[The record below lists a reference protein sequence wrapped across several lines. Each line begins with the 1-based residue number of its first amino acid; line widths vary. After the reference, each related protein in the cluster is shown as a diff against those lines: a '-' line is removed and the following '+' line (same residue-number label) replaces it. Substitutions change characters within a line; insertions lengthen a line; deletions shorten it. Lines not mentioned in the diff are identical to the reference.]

1 MLLRLRFLLW
11 VLTGLFFFSA
21 SPAFSQF
28 ANEEA
33 VKKQADKYFDDE
45 EYESCYKLYT
55 QLVSLHQKDPELNY
69 KLGVCMLFMEPNKK
83 KCYPYLELANK
94 SLKDCPKEARFY
106 LGKAYHLNF
115 KFDEAMKNYA
125 QYKDMGSVAMVKKL
139 QVDQE
144 IEACKNGKRLLS
156 NLTELIVSEKKL
168 LSRADY
174 FRSYNLSDIGGK
186 LLVKPLEFI
195 SVLDKKK
202 KNQSIIYLPK
212 SNDQLYYA
220 SYGENPDNGKD
231 LFVVKKLPDGEW
243 SKPQNIGSPIN
254 TPFDEDYPFL
264 HPNGK
269 VLYFASKG
277 HNSMGGYDIFKSE
290 LDEATGKWKAPVN
303 MDFPINTP
311 DDDILFVTDSLEKT
325 AYFSSARSSPIGK
338 IDVYKINTERRPMD
352 FAYIKGTVVKKQ
364 PEQSILSKISIKNVD
379 NGEDIGNY
387 AANDSGQYSLQLPN
401 GGKLLFTVETP
412 GFTTQSEGVNLPQAT
427 TLKPYRQLIYY
438 ENKKLVIQNLFDQNI
453 NSDDAYLQYLDLIE
467 QKSKLDVNADD
478 FPVANNNTPVAANN
492 TVKNNTDTSKTG
504 SAKNTLNNEDLVKMA
519 YKDAGELESESAQL
533 KSEAGDA
540 FTFANNKNVEAENK
554 NKAATQAMEK
564 ANTEPDAK
572 IKEQFV
578 AEANKLKEEAETS
591 SKNALLANNIAKQLE
606 VDASNKKKEA
616 DLTLN
621 YAKQLEEANKAK
633 NNKEVLAKLE
643 SVQKELEDL
652 SKTNT
657 TNTNSLTNSIKVEA
671 ERKQEELK
679 KAQAAIDKLK
689 KDQENNT
696 KEIAAIDKEIA
707 STSDKDLIANYKAQQ
722 EDLKADVES
731 SKKEITNTE
740 NKVAVLKKETE
751 LLQSQADFVS
761 TMLTTVKGETAVA
774 TNNTTAKDPLNTTN
788 NNTTTTNNNTGKDPL
803 NNTATTTANNTSTK
817 DYAAEN
823 KQLDQQLTALNS
835 APETADNYNKKNE
848 ILNNYINNIN
858 KEIASQKETLAKT
871 QQAGEKNVINNNI
884 KSLEQQKNQ
893 KSAELIKNTD
903 KLAGIG
909 NTTNTTV
916 ATNNTTTKDT
926 ANKTNTAVP
935 ANYTAASKQYDQELT
950 ALNNAPETADKYNK
964 QNEII
969 NNYIKSIDKEIAIQQ
984 ETLAKTQQPGEKT
997 VINNNIK
1004 NLEQQKNQK
1013 SAELIRN
1020 TDKLASIGTS
1030 TNTNVASNNNTTKD
1044 TANKTSATV
1053 PANYTDASKQYD
1065 QQLAALNNTTET
1077 TDTYTKKNE
1086 VLNNYVK
1093 SIDKEITTQQEA
1105 LTKTDKQS
1113 EKTAISNNIKN
1124 LEQQKTE
1131 KSNEIAANNTKL
1143 SSLNNTT
1150 NNTVANNNVTA
1161 NDTANKTNTAVPANY
1176 TDASK
1181 QYDQQLAALNN
1192 TTETTDTYTKKNEV
1206 LNKYI
1211 KSIDKEITTQQEALT
1226 KTDKQSEKT
1235 AIANNI
1241 KNLEQQKTEKS
1252 NEIAANNTKLSSLN
1266 NTTNN
1271 TVANNTV
1278 TANDTANKTNTAVPA
1293 NYTDASKQYDQ
1304 QLAALN
1310 NTAET
1315 TDTYTKKNEVL
1326 NNYVESI
1333 DKEITTQQE
1342 ALTKTDKQSE
1352 KTAIANNIKN
1362 LEQQKTE
1369 KSNEIAANNTKLSS
1383 LNNTTNNIVANNT
1396 VTTND
1401 TANKTNT
1408 AVPANYTD
1416 ASKQYDQQL
1425 AALNNTA
1432 ETTDTYTRKNEVLN
1446 NYVKSIDKEISTQQ
1460 EALTKAQKKSEKTA
1474 IANNIKNLEQQKT
1487 EKSNEIIANNTKLA
1501 SLNNTTNNTLTT
1513 NNTTTKDTLTNT
1525 ALATN
1530 NTASKDSSNKNS
1542 AQSAA
1547 EHEQLLQEING
1558 IKNSNSLTF
1567 NKDESLFFTNVVYN
1581 DQQALSIKQ
1590 QVDEKL
1596 ARLKTVENTVGQ
1608 KINQLENSIKNG
1620 SSANSTDQSIHDLSK
1635 RADQLNDE
1643 ALELRKASAS
1653 YSGTQKEEA
1662 IAKIA
1667 SLEKEAEDLRLKS
1680 VEDQW
1685 SLYQQQYATNNM
1697 NLNTLSGLSEKNQH
1711 EDIVQA
1717 NLLAGDSKTFQA
1729 QADKMRGD
1737 SKAESSTASKTAAL
1751 TNANDKLLVA
1761 ITKQNQSIELYKKH
1775 NPGFQPAANT
1785 AVASNHKA
1793 EVEEIKKQ
1801 IADGVVIKHDIL
1813 KTLSDANKAEYNAL
1827 LAKLNQLEK
1836 TNPGA
1841 NPEAKN
1847 LKAAAQKN
1855 LIEAN
1860 ALLIKVNNTTNE
1872 VEKKGFYVDAN
1883 KYLSEGINNLNKAI
1897 ALVQPA
1903 VVTNVNTN
1911 NNETKTETK
1920 TVLVDPVTT
1929 NTTNTTAPVKDKNEP
1944 TPEQLAKL
1952 KNTPQY
1958 KTYQNL
1964 KTEADKLNV
1973 VAETENVKAQEY
1985 YDIAIKH
1992 LKESTDLRIK
2002 ADTLPEGTE
2011 KDQIQRNAIELDRI
2025 ANINK
2030 AKGDSL
2036 HELSNNTKA
2045 FAASKIE
2052 EANAIIGP
2060 LAKNNTTSAVVVA
2073 NNNVKENNNTANSNT
2088 ASSNKS
2094 NTENYIKGKGF
2105 EITKG
2110 NAYSDA
2116 KPVPMDEK
2124 LPDGLIFRVQIGAF
2138 KKALPNESFKG
2149 LSPVGGERTASGLI
2163 RYQVG
2168 LFDQFD
2174 NANAV
2179 KNDMKGIGYKDAF
2192 VVAYKDGKRI
2202 NMNDAF
2208 NELKN
2213 QGIAVNPS
2221 NNSTAGIKNNANVPV
2236 AASGEATATNSN
2248 PVNVTS
2254 ELSSM
2259 QGMLFTVQIGVYNS
2273 QLKSSQLNNLE
2284 PIYREKLSGG
2294 LYRYTA
2300 GVYSNIDRVKADKAK
2315 VNALGMRD
2323 AFVSAYFNGEKI
2335 KINEA
2340 LSKINSGEK
2349 LSFPAENPIRFNGQ
2363 AAVLPESSPLNPTSN
2378 TNPVATAV
2386 SPFSNG
2392 VSEGPAPTAE
2402 NGVKVGEEGISYK
2415 VQIGAYRNQVPQN
2428 VAGNFMKI
2436 KTWPIKYLRVNDL
2449 FVYTIGS
2456 FTDVKNAKK
2465 LQQEAVSN
2473 GITDAFITVFKDG
2486 KKLFGTEAGKYLNQ

>member
-1065 QQLAALNNTTET
+1065 QQLAALNNTT
-1077 TDTYTKKNE
+1077 
-1086 VLNNYVK
+1086 
-1093 SIDKEITTQQEA
+1093 
-1105 LTKTDKQS
+1105 
-1113 EKTAISNNIKN
+1113 
-1124 LEQQKTE
+1124 
-1131 KSNEIAANNTKL
+1131 
-1143 SSLNNTT
+1143 
-1150 NNTVANNNVTA
+1150 
-1161 NDTANKTNTAVPANY
+1161 
-1176 TDASK
+1176 
-1181 QYDQQLAALNN
+1181 
-1192 TTETTDTYTKKNEV
+1192 
-1206 LNKYI
+1206 
-1211 KSIDKEITTQQEALT
+1211 
-1226 KTDKQSEKT
+1226 
-1235 AIANNI
+1235 
-1241 KNLEQQKTEKS
+1241 
-1252 NEIAANNTKLSSLN
+1252 
-1266 NTTNN
+1266 
-1271 TVANNTV
+1271 
-1278 TANDTANKTNTAVPA
+1278 
-1293 NYTDASKQYDQ
+1293 
-1304 QLAALN
+1304 
-1310 NTAET
+1310 ET